1 MAQEQKNIQ
10 TAIND
15 SSKFLSIQTKLFEVM
30 HLLQSAYEES
40 SKHRCYSRDFE
51 IAYWQE
57 NQKLKEAI
65 SANKQLAQQLEER
78 TFGSAYCRPEQNAEG
93 FRFEPFPIVFDSPE
107 RESVAETPVPDI
119 WLTEDDGMT
128 TKVCDNEDEERHS
141 VKLES
146 SEEEKLRELEKYI
159 RLN

>member
-1 MAQEQKNIQ
+1 MAQEQAKIQ
-10 TAIND
+10 TAITD
-15 SSKFLSIQTKLFEVM
+15 SFKFLSIQTKLFEVM
-30 HLLQSAYEES
+30 HLLQKAYEES

-65 SANKQLAQQLEER
+65 SANKQLARQLEER
-78 TFGSAYCRPEQNAEG
+78 TFGSAYCRPEQNPEG
-93 FRFEPFPIVFDSPE
+93 FHFEPFPIAFDSPE
-107 RESVAETPVPDI
+107 GENAAETPVPDI
-119 WLTEDDGMT
+119 WLTENNGLT
-128 TKVCDNEDEERHS
+128 TKVCGNEDEEQHS

-146 SEEEKLRELEKYI
+146 SEEEELRELEKYI

>member
-1 MAQEQKNIQ
+1 
-10 TAIND
+10 
-15 SSKFLSIQTKLFEVM
+15 M

-65 SANKQLAQQLEER
+65 SANKQLAQQLEAR
-78 TFGSAYCRPEQNAEG
+78 TFGSAYCRPEQNPEG
-93 FRFEPFPIVFDSPE
+93 FHFEPFPTVFDSPE
-107 RESVAETPVPDI
+107 GESAAETLVPDI
-119 WLTEDDGMT
+119 WLTKDDGLT
-128 TKVCDNEDEERHS
+128 TKVCGKADEERQT
-141 VKLES
+141 VKLDL
-146 SEEEKLRELEKYI
+146 SEEEELRELDKYI